1 MQFTEKK
8 FEIGELKG
16 VSKKTVEE
24 HLKLYSGYVKN
35 ANLICEKIEELTT
48 LGVKDS
54 QTPSVDNSYA
64 LGEVQRRFGFEY
76 NGMRNHEVYFDS
88 LSGSPQSISQDSELY
103 KSITYLWGSFDA
115 WLARFKSIAMTRG
128 VGWTMLYF
136 DRKEKRLLN
145 AWVDEQ
151 HLGQL
156 QDCTLVLG
164 LDMWEHSFV
173 SDYQPSGKKQ
183 YVEDFFVNL
192 NWKKIEENL
201 DNAK

>member
-1 MQFTEKK
+1 MMQFEEKK
-8 FEIGELKG
+8 FNISELKG
-16 VSKKTVEE
+16 ISSKTIEE

-35 ANLICEKIEELTT
+35 SNLVISKIEELAQ
-48 LGVKDS
+48 DS
-54 QTPSVDNSYA
+54 EKNAYA

-88 LSGSPQSISQDSELY
+88 LSDGPSSLNPESELA
-103 KSITYLWGSFDA
+103 KSIAYLWGSYDK
-115 WLARFKSIAMTRG
+115 WLTQFKAIAMTRG
-128 VGWTMLYF
+128 IGWAMLYL

-173 SDYQPSGKKQ
+173 ADYQPSGKKQ
-183 YVEDFFVNL
+183 YVEDFFANL
-192 NWKKIEENL
+192 NWNKVEENFE
-201 DNAK
+201 KGR